1 MPEIGPNQPRAASA
15 SGMSLVSRRAFL
27 SAFGA
32 ITLLLGA
39 CAHPAE
45 QALEGEWHGKSV
57 ENFDE
62 EEVAAA
68 TGWARGTSFVFK
80 GNHVR
85 VTVPAE
91 KPRSGVFRL
100 AAIEDRRVSLVV
112 LDSHGEES
120 ELDLIVDDAKSL
132 RWVLGEGR
140 SVVLK
145 RSE

>member
-1 MPEIGPNQPRAASA
+1 
-15 SGMSLVSRRAFL
+15 MSLFSRRAFL
-27 SAFGA
+27 TAFGIGTVLFA
-32 ITLLLGA
+32 G
-39 CAHPAE
+39 CSHPAE
-45 QALEGEWHGKSV
+45 KALEGEWYGQSV

-80 GNHVR
+80 GNHVK

-100 AAIEDRRVSLVV
+100 AAILDRQVSLVV

-120 ELDLIVDDAKSL
+120 ELELIVDDAESL

-140 SVVLK
+140 SVVL
-145 RSE
+145 RRAY

>member
-1 MPEIGPNQPRAASA
+1 
-15 SGMSLVSRRAFL
+15 MSLVSRRAFL
-27 SAFGA
+27 TTFGA
-32 ITLLLGA
+32 AAILFTG
-39 CAHPAE
+39 CSHPAE
-45 QALEGEWHGKSV
+45 KALEGEWYGQSV

-80 GNHVR
+80 GNHVK

-100 AAIEDRRVSLVV
+100 AAILDRQVSLVV

-120 ELDLIVDDAKSL
+120 ELELIVDDAESL

-140 SVVLK
+140 SVVL
-145 RSE
+145 RRAE